1 MAEMSEIMDN
11 YKDMSVSELGSSL
24 LQRKEERAKEAR
36 RSSRK
41 QQKIE
46 QALGLL
52 LAGQAVFKT
61 AYKKREKELNDS
73 LAFELTNND
82 YQSKEINQLSQIVIP
97 LF

>member
-41 QQKIE
+41 K
-46 QALGLL
+46 
-52 LAGQAVFKT
+52 
-61 AYKKREKELNDS
+61 LNK
-73 LAFELTNND
+73 L
-82 YQSKEINQLSQIVIP
+82 
-97 LF
+97 